1 MKIDILIAGV
11 DMRQSMVLEFRIEV
25 MEMIKIFKDMS
36 DSDLKSIWEKYVR
49 AKEVGKTCESFREYA
64 RKWKNELYSE
74 DTLQFSG
81 LVIAVEQ
88 QFFEEIAKRYFE
100 KE

>member
-1 MKIDILIAGV
+1 
-11 DMRQSMVLEFRIEV
+11 
-25 MEMIKIFKDMS
+25 MEMIKIFKTMS

>member
-1 MKIDILIAGV
+1 
-11 DMRQSMVLEFRIEV
+11 

-49 AKEVGKTCESFREYA
+49 TKEVGKTCESFREYA